1 MQSILAGA
9 VVTLFL
15 FALYVPWF
23 TNTAMLAAIL
33 GSFLINLFLMAGT
46 LEILPDNV
54 SLLVCNPLYVP
65 YASSTDHVAAYLPV
79 KYCRF
84 VYLCCHFVYLCC
96 QFVHLC
102 CRFVYIYS

>member
-23 TNTAMLAAIL
+23 TNKAMLAAIL
-33 GSFLINLFLMAGT
+33 GSFLVNLFLMAGT

-54 SLLVCNPLYVP
+54 SFLQSLACAICKQQKVVTCGPVLL
-65 YASSTDHVAAYLPV
+65 
-79 KYCRF
+79 
-84 VYLCCHFVYLCC
+84 
-96 QFVHLC
+96 
-102 CRFVYIYS
+102 I